1 MIVDHLLE
9 LSDSQS
15 LSAAAATTN
24 TVDYGQEA
32 PTTGM
37 AGLDLVM
44 VFTVA
49 EDIKGSVSFAIQHS
63 DQETT
68 GFVNAV
74 VSETLTAPAAGT
86 RVVLK
91 MPYVHKRFVRG
102 YYGASPTAGKVDA
115 IITTGFDQNVPFKQ
129 AASVQALY

>member
-9 LSDSQS
+9 LSDSQNLTAS
-15 LSAAAATTN
+15 VASTN
-24 TVDYGQEA
+24 TVDFGQEA

-37 AGLDLVM
+37 DALDMVM

-49 EDIKGSVSFAIQHS
+49 EDVKGTVSFAIQHS

-91 MPYVHKRFVRG
+91 MPYNHKRYVRAFFG
-102 YYGASPTAGKVDA
+102 GSPTAGKVDA
-115 IITTGFDQNVPFKQ
+115 IITTGFDSNVPFKQ